1 MDLKTTGKR
10 DTCVESQ
17 IWRMMKQMFQQ
28 QGNPVNTE
36 LTNTICV
43 YMCVCVPLWRGNI
56 RSAFLVNLC
65 LLSAPQ
71 SERFYQKSKATGG
84 GAEMG
89 SPVGELLRLWF
100 QITFSIS
107 TPDVKKPKKDI
118 LQASLFSSRS
128 DFFLPCATVTESF
141 HQWESCVYWPHKQH
155 SVPGTKI
162 AYSH

>member
-1 MDLKTTGKR
+1 
-10 DTCVESQ
+10 
-17 IWRMMKQMFQQ
+17 MKQMFQQ

-65 LLSAPQ
+65 LLSALQ

-89 SPVGELLRLWF
+89 SPVGELLRL
-100 QITFSIS
+100 
-107 TPDVKKPKKDI
+107 
-118 LQASLFSSRS
+118 
-128 DFFLPCATVTESF
+128 
-141 HQWESCVYWPHKQH
+141 
-155 SVPGTKI
+155 
-162 AYSH
+162 